1 MSKEG
6 SLARI
11 EIYKEHNNLELLKV
25 EEEFYNKTYG
35 TPVVKEEPKVEKIKK
50 SK

>member
-11 EIYKEHNNLELLKV
+11 EIYKEHNNKELLAI
-25 EEEFYNKTYG
+25 EEEFYNKAYG
-35 TPVVKEEPKVEKIKK
+35 KPVVKVEEPKGKK
-50 SK
+50 GSK